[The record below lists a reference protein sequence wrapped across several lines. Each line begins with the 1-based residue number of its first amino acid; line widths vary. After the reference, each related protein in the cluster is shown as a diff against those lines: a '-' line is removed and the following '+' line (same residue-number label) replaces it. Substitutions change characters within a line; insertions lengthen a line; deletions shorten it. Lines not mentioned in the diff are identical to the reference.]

1 MLRRYP
7 ILAYYLKKI
16 GTWLLTVWM
25 AITVPFFAF
34 RLLPGDPMDAWTSTF
49 EEKYSVSMA
58 GGEELAAHYSEM
70 FGWDRP
76 LIEQYARYMF
86 NVLVKQ
92 DFGPSFIAFPT
103 PVAKLIAQRL
113 PWTVGLASVS
123 VILSWIIALLA
134 GTIAG
139 WFRRSRITTVAVNVS
154 IALSQIPAYLV
165 AVFLVILLSY
175 QWEIFPARGA
185 FDASYTKGF
194 NWGFI
199 KSVIYYGFLP
209 ALSMIIVSLAAWF
222 LSTHSL
228 VVNVLGE
235 DYLLYAEAKGLK
247 QSRIIWHYVLRNVL
261 LPQTTGLALRLG
273 AAVSGGLLVETIFAY
288 PGIGE
293 LMSLA
298 LKMYDFNTIMACL
311 VISVLSVLSMSLI
324 VDLALPLI
332 DPRLRTQMQA

>member
-1 MLRRYP
+1 VA
-7 ILAYYLKKI
+7 AYYLKKI
-16 GTWLLTVWM
+16 ATWLFTVWM
-25 AITVPFFAF
+25 SISVPFVAF
-34 RLLPGDPMDAWTSTF
+34 RLLPGDPMTAWVHAF
-49 EEKYSVSMA
+49 EEKYSVSMS
-58 GGEELAAHYSEM
+58 GGDELSSYYTKL

-76 LIEQYARYMF
+76 LFEQYVRYVYNVMF
-86 NVLVKQ
+86 RL

-103 PVAKLIAQRL
+103 PVSTLIAQRL

-123 VILSWIIALLA
+123 VIVSWIIALLA

-139 WFRRSRITTVAVNVS
+139 WFRRSPLTTAAVNVS
-154 IALSQIPAYLV
+154 ITLSQVPAYLV
-165 AVFLVILLSY
+165 AVFLVILFAY
-175 QWEIFPARGA
+175 QWELFPARGA
-185 FDASYTKGF
+185 FDADFQKGF

-199 KSVIYYGFLP
+199 GSVLYYGALP
-209 ALSMIIVSLAAWF
+209 AISMIIVSLAGWF

-247 QSRIIWHYVLRNVL
+247 PFTIIKQYVLRNVL

-273 AAVSGGLLVETIFAY
+273 AAVSGGLLVEMIFAY

-293 LMSLA
+293 LMGLG
-298 LKMYDFNTIMACL
+298 LRMYDFNTIMACI
-311 VISVLSVLSMSLI
+311 VISVLSVLTMSLV

-332 DPRLRTQMQA
+332 DPRLRTQTRG